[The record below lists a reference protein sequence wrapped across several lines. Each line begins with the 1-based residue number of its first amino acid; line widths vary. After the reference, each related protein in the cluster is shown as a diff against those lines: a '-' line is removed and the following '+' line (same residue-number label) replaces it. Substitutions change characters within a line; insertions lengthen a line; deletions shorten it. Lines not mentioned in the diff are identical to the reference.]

1 MAALVLMVLLLAITG
16 HSSASW
22 CVCKDGLSDT
32 VLQKALDYACG
43 AGADCNPIHQ
53 NGPCFQPNTVKAHC
67 SYAANSY
74 FQKNRQQPTACNFEG
89 AATISASDPSISG
102 CTYPATASSSTTPT
116 TGTPGTV
123 TPVSGTTGNSPGMIN
138 PSTGGG
144 VLGGNPGLGPSG
156 MNPNTDL
163 SDAGIRLSN
172 AFFHCFCV
180 VIAFSALVFS

>member
-1 MAALVLMVLLLAITG
+1 MAAFLLIPLLLSIAG
-16 HSSASW
+16 HSSALW
-22 CVCKDGLSDT
+22 CVCKDGLTDP

-74 FQKNRQQPTACNFEG
+74 FQKNRQQPTACDFAG
-89 AATISASDPSISG
+89 AATVASSDPSISG
-102 CTYPATASSSTTPT
+102 CSYPATASASTTPT
-116 TGTPGTV
+116 MGTT
-123 TPVSGTTGNSPGMIN
+123 TPVSGTTGNTPGMTN
-138 PSTGGG
+138 PNSG
-144 VLGGNPGLGPSG
+144 VLGNPVLGPSG

-172 AFFHCFCV
+172 AVFLCFSV
-180 VIAFSALVFS
+180 FLAFSALVFW

>member
-1 MAALVLMVLLLAITG
+1 MAAFVLMALLLAITG

-22 CVCKDGLSDT
+22 CVCKDGLSDP

-102 CTYPATASSSTTPT
+102 CAYPATASSST
-116 TGTPGTV
+116 TV

>member
-1 MAALVLMVLLLAITG
+1 MAALVLMALLLAITG

-53 NGPCFQPNTVKAHC
+53 NGPCFQPDTVKAHC

-74 FQKNRQQPTACNFEG
+74 FQKNRQQATACNFEG

-102 CTYPATASSSTTPT
+102 CTYPATASSSTTP
-116 TGTPGTV
+116 GTV

-144 VLGGNPGLGPSG
+144 VLGGNPGISPSG

-163 SDAGIRLSN
+163 SDAGIRPSN
-172 AFFHCFCV
+172 AFFLCFS
-180 VIAFSALVFS
+180 VILTFSTLVFS